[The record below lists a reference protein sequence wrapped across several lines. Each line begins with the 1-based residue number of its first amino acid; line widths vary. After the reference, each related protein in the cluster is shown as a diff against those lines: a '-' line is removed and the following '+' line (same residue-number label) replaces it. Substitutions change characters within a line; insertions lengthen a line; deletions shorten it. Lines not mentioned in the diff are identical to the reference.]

1 MYRKSQFLQG
11 IKLSTHEI
19 LLASFEKESISSK
32 EFLLMFKEVG
42 SIDNEGQKYTFPF
55 DSIVRLPNSQLFS
68 NKKVC
73 MEINES

>member
-68 NKKVC
+68 NKKCVWKS
-73 MEINES
+73 MKS